1 MHASIRDGFPTDPAP
16 TADNAPNGAHHAA
29 LPSNGRTP
37 PRAPS
42 THVNSGKY
50 RDAMHELS
58 LGDDI
63 PDDASLFR

>member
-1 MHASIRDGFPTDPAP
+1 MHASIRDGLPPDYAPA
-16 TADNAPNGAHHAA
+16 TDNASNGAHHAA

-37 PRAPS
+37 PRAS

>member
-1 MHASIRDGFPTDPAP
+1 
-16 TADNAPNGAHHAA
+16 
-29 LPSNGRTP
+29 
-37 PRAPS
+37 
-42 THVNSGKY
+42 VNSGKY